1 MKHIASLATLA
12 LVLSGGMAL
21 AQQPAPAPATPPATP
36 DAAMTPAPT
45 VKPMHPHKEVEKL
58 SKQLNLTPDQTAK
71 LMPIF
76 KDRDEKITAIK
87 SNTALSPED
96 AKKQVHGVM
105 KSTQDQ
111 IKAILTPDQLATM
124 KSLHEEHKSHGQP
137 EAAAPSTP
145 PSA

>member
-21 AQQPAPAPATPPATP
+21 AQQPAPAPAAP

-58 SKQLNLTPDQTAK
+58 TKQLNLTPDQAAK
-71 LMPIF
+71 LTPII
-76 KDRDEKITAIK
+76 KDRDDKITAIK

-96 AKKQVHGVM
+96 AKKQVRGVL
-105 KSTQDQ
+105 KSSQEQ
-111 IKAILTPDQLATM
+111 LKAILTPDQLQTM
-124 KSLHEEHKSHGQP
+124 KTLHEEHQNHGQP
-137 EAAAPSTP
+137 APAAPSTP